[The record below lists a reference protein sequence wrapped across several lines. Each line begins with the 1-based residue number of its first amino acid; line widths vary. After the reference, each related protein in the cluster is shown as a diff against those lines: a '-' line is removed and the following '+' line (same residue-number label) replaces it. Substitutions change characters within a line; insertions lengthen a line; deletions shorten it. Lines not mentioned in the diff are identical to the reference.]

1 MLIKS
6 EIIFFLICDDTLG
19 LRLCGFFSFSVL
31 GNASSTLQTQ
41 ILTINHDG
49 NTHQIEVPVSSL
61 VKGQFIDVSEM
72 GLVIANQPLNSVP
85 STKKGDESLDLSTLQ
100 YLRIVST
107 NEGQNTVALQPV
119 IIPQNWNSAL
129 ETSNASQNQTAKLD
143 IRNQE

>member
-1 MLIKS
+1 MTISKQS
-6 EIIFFLICDDTLG
+6 QN
-19 LRLCGFFSFSVL
+19 VL
-31 GNASSTLQTQ
+31 TQTQ

-49 NTHQIEVPVSSL
+49 NTHQIELPVSSL

-100 YLRIVST
+100 YLRIIST

-143 IRNQE
+143 IRHQE